1 MPLSPPGGAPGAPGG
16 LPGGGPRDDLYDLD
30 RYGTVDDHTDWQ
42 LWWNF
47 NRDRFLKFTNIHTGA
62 VATGSDEFYLGLG
75 QSENKVGGRAT
86 DEVIDGPL
94 AKALLAGLQKGGSN
108 EFCQSTLVAMTKVG
122 GPRQRDF
129 DFVTQWFLANGTQP
143 MHPTAAFMLGVTGDD
158 ARVKLLEDIALNTE
172 AGCAAVTEADKHTT
186 ARVPM
191 SIRAYA
197 AYGLGMIGARSTDRA
212 VRQDIVKTLVE
223 ILENDAA
230 EANDARVAAM
240 IALGLVPLHVDEDVV
255 ACYCGTC
262 VVPDP
267 HTSLRP
273 QVTYLMRYFTAAKE
287 FDPIL
292 RAHAATTLGR
302 LVAARPEG
310 MTERMKEGVAEVLIR
325 SLEKSNRQP
334 KEVRE
339 SAVLALGL
347 IGDADNGNVDK
358 WIRWALKRSLRSG
371 GDMESRYALIS
382 LAETGGHPG
391 EGEDPYGALGEIRK
405 SIGQKL
411 ASGKKREKPWAALA
425 YGVLGHQLR
434 AKGVDLD
441 PKVDSALVA
450 SMRKSKRVDD
460 LGAYAVA
467 LGLRR
472 HADAAPR
479 LLKKLDRAKDEA
491 ARGYVAMSL
500 GMIGAREAIEP
511 LQNTLE
517 KAEGQ
522 PLLQTRAGLALGMLG
537 DAGVA
542 DSLLAILREAKEAAD
557 AEEAEEAE
565 KGPREWDPL
574 SDESDPFE
582 ATQVAAIA
590 ALGFIGDERGVDA
603 LCEVVVDANDEY
615 SLAAREAAVV
625 ALGFCGDRSSR
636 SWRTAL
642 TLGANYV
649 ARTKT
654 LTSGEGT
661 GVLDLR

>member
-1 MPLSPPGGAPGAPGG
+1 MGVPLSPPGGIGDT
-16 LPGGGPRDDLYDLD
+16 LPGGGTRDDVYDLD
-30 RYGTVDDHTDWQ
+30 RYGTVEDHTDWQ
-42 LWWNF
+42 LWWSF
-47 NRDRFLKFTNIHTGA
+47 HRDRFLRFTNIHTGA
-62 VATGSDEFYLGLG
+62 VTSGSDNFYLGMG
-75 QSENKVGGRAT
+75 QSDRKVGGRAT

-94 AKALLAGLQKGGSN
+94 AQALLAGLRKGGSN
-108 EFCQSTLVAMTKVG
+108 EFCQSALVAMTKVG

-129 DFVTQWFLANGTQP
+129 DFVTTWFLANGTKP
-143 MHPTAAFMLGVTGDD
+143 MHPTAAFALGVTGD
-158 ARVKLLEDIALNTE
+158 ASRLALLKDIALNTE
-172 AGCAAVTEADKHTT
+172 VGCAAITPEGKRTT

-191 SIRAYA
+191 AIRAYA
-197 AYGLGMIGARSTDRA
+197 AYGLGMIGARSADRA
-212 VRQDIVKTLVE
+212 VRQDIVETLIE

-240 IALGLVPLHVDEDVV
+240 IALGLVPLHVEEDVV

-273 QVTYLMRYFTAAKE
+273 QVTYLMRYFTAARE
-287 FDPIL
+287 FDPVL
-292 RAHAATTLGR
+292 RAHTATTLGR

-325 SLEKSNRQP
+325 SLEKSYRQP

-358 WIRWALKRSLRSG
+358 WIRWALKRSLRAG

-405 SIGQKL
+405 AIGQKL
-411 ASGKKREKPWAALA
+411 SSGRKREKPWAALA
-425 YGVLGHQLR
+425 YGVLGHELR
-434 AKGVDLD
+434 AKGQELD
-441 PKVDSALVA
+441 PRVDTALVS
-450 SMRKSKRVDD
+450 SMRKSKRVGD

-472 HADAAPR
+472 NAEAAPR
-479 LLKKLDRAKDEA
+479 LLKKLDTAKDEA

-511 LQNTLE
+511 LQHTLA

-537 DAGVA
+537 DSGVA
-542 DSLLAILREAKEAAD
+542 DSLLVILREAR
-557 AEEAEEAE
+557 EAEDEGEESARR
-565 KGPREWDPL
+565 PRDPL
-574 SDESDPFE
+574 STESDPLE

-603 LCEVVVDANDEY
+603 LCEVCVDADDEY

-625 ALGFCGDRSSR
+625 ALGFCGDRTSR

-649 ARTKT
+649 ARTRT